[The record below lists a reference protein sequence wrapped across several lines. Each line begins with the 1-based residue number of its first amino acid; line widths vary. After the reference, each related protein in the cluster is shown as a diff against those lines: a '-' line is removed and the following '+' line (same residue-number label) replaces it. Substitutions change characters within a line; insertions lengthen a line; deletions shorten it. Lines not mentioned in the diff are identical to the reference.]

1 MKNEK
6 KNPKLVPSRN
16 FNFQIG
22 LAVSFGLALVAFEWQ
37 TPDYVIKP
45 FEGVYTDLVEE
56 EAIPITRAKEEIIK
70 PKLRNPTIEKI
81 VKETP
86 VLIEI
91 KADPI
96 IPILEIGSEMDSLF
110 LIEPEITE
118 SVPFVPWAEIMPS
131 FVGGEKARLNYL
143 QKEVKYPKDAK
154 IRGISDVVFVS
165 FVIEKDGSISRV
177 TAENN
182 PGGGLAQEAVRVVK
196 NMPIWNP
203 GKQANLPVA
212 VKLTMPI
219 SFKIQ

>member
-81 VKETP
+81 VKEIP
-86 VLIEI
+86 VFVEEKPEI
-91 KADPI
+91 I
-96 IPILEIGSEMDSLF
+96 ISIPEIGSEMDSLF
-110 LIEPEITE
+110 LVEPEIAE
-118 SVPFVPWAEIMPS
+118 SVPFVPWAEVMPT

-143 QKEVKYPKDAK
+143 QNEIKYPKDAK
-154 IRGISDVVFVS
+154 IRGISDVVYVS
-165 FVIEKDGSISRV
+165 FVVDNDGTISRV
-177 TAENN
+177 KAENN
-182 PGGGLAQEAVRVVK
+182 PGGGLAQEAIRVVEK
-196 NMPIWNP
+196 MPKWNS
-203 GKQANLPVA
+203 GKQASLPVA

-219 SFKIQ
+219 KFIIQ